1 MNHAAQAASTSS
13 GSASAPPLGKDPQPP
28 LPADWDRMKD
38 VIHSLYIGKKLPLKE
53 VRAKMERDHSFQ
65 AT

>member
-1 MNHAAQAASTSS
+1 MNHAAQAASTS
-13 GSASAPPLGKDPQPP
+13 GSASSPPLEKDPQPP

-38 VIHSLYIGKKLPLKE
+38 IIHSLYIGKKLPLKD
-53 VRAKMERDHSFQ
+53 VRAKMEQDHSFK

>member
-1 MNHAAQAASTSS
+1 MNHAAQAGSTS
-13 GSASAPPLGKDPQPP
+13 GGASAPPSGKDPQLP

-38 VIHSLYIGKKLPLKE
+38 VIRSLYIGKKLPLKD
-53 VRAKMERDHSFQ
+53 VRAKLEQDHSFK

>member
-1 MNHAAQAASTSS
+1 MNHAAQAASTS
-13 GSASAPPLGKDPQPP
+13 GSASSPPLEKDPQLP

-38 VIHSLYIGKKLPLKE
+38 IIHSLYIGKKLPLKD
-53 VRAKMERDHSFQ
+53 VRAKMERDHSFK

>member
-1 MNHAAQAASTSS
+1 MNHAAQAASTS
-13 GSASAPPLGKDPQPP
+13 GAPPSGKDPQPP

-38 VIHSLYIGKKLPLKE
+38 IIYSLYIGNKLPLKD
-53 VRAKMERDHSFQ
+53 VRAKMERDHSFK